1 MRAGRLGVEWLTKY
15 VPAFLISKCVFA
27 LFLLTMAMVV
37 TNRDGN
43 CADGWLDRENVL

>member
-15 VPAFLISKCVFA
+15 VPAFLIFKSVFG

-43 CADGWLDRENVL
+43 CADGWLDHGNV